1 MVDIVSGNWED
12 KTQEYN
18 MALTWDLNS
27 VFEKMEESGI
37 ERPEHLLISNGGTKP
52 NVYGCGYGNCSC
64 GHK

>member
-1 MVDIVSGNWED
+1 
-12 KTQEYN
+12 

-37 ERPEHLLISNGGTKP
+37 ERPEQLLISNGGTKP
-52 NVYGCGYGNCSC
+52 NVYGSGYGNCSC